1 MLTAIWKLMSTRSVG
16 HSILIVKII
25 ASYQS
30 LHHCNFSKMAFP
42 AVLLPI
48 SLLIQKKILMRC
60 FNIKLFG
67 DVIARR

>member
-1 MLTAIWKLMSTRSVG
+1 MFTRSV
-16 HSILIVKII
+16 VKII

-30 LHHCNFSKMAFP
+30 LHHCNFSKVAFP

-48 SLLIQKKILMRC
+48 SLLIQKKMMRC

-67 DVIARR
+67 DDESLNYLFERR